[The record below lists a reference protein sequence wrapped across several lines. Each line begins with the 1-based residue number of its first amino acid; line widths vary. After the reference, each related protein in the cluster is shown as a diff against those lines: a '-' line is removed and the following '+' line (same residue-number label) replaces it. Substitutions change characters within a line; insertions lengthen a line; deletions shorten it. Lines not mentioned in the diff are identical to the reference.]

1 MSSRSEAIRKPP
13 RRAQN
18 VQSAPYPPPFE
29 RAFLRPSWWPT
40 WLGIAFLNLV
50 WRLPRRV
57 RRTLARAAGGLA
69 YRMNA
74 KRRAIVRLNVEWCFP
89 ERSAQERE
97 AIARGFFVAMAQ
109 AVLDSGLLWW
119 GSEKRIARRVPME
132 GLEHIERAQAAGE
145 NVILLVPHMAGLE
158 FGAQAIGTR
167 FVATGFVKPLRNR
180 LMDWMLGRGRTR
192 FKGAIF
198 PRQQGIRP
206 VIRACRSGQ
215 PIYYLADEDLG
226 GTQEV
231 VFAPFFG
238 VPTATLTAIARL
250 ARACNARV
258 LPFVTV
264 HDPERD
270 LYQARVYPA
279 LEGYPT
285 GDEDAD
291 AARVNA
297 VREELIRLAPE
308 QYLWALRLFQTR
320 PDGAPNPY
328 KALNATARRR

>member
-1 MSSRSEAIRKPP
+1 MSSRSDSVVRPAAGA
-13 RRAQN
+13 AQPH
-18 VQSAPYPPPFE
+18 APPFE
-29 RAFLRPSWWPT
+29 RAFLRPEWWPT
-40 WLGIAFLNLV
+40 WFGIGLLNLL

-57 RRTLARAAGGLA
+57 RQALARAAAALA
-69 YRMNA
+69 WRANA
-74 KRRAIVRLNVEWCFP
+74 KRRAIVRMNLEWCFP
-89 ERSAQERE
+89 ERSAAERDE
-97 AIARGFFVAMAQ
+97 MARGFFAAMAQ

-119 GSEKRIARRVPME
+119 GSEEAIARRVPMH
-132 GLEHIERAQAAGE
+132 GLEHLEQALAAGE

-167 FVATGFVKPLRNR
+167 IQATGFVKPLRNR
-180 LMDWMLGRGRTR
+180 LMDWLLGRGRTR
-192 FKGAIF
+192 FKGEIF
-198 PRQQGIRP
+198 RRDQGIRP
-206 VIRACRSGQ
+206 VIRACRSGR

-226 GTQEV
+226 GTQET

-238 VPTATLTAIARL
+238 VPTATLSAIARL
-250 ARACNARV
+250 ARTCRARV

-264 HDPERD
+264 YDAARD
-270 LYQARVYPA
+270 VYEARVYPP

-285 GDEDAD
+285 GDEEAD

-328 KALNATARRR
+328 RDLRY